1 MYKISLLVFLFVLPL
16 LSNGTF
22 PADFPPLNKI
32 VNQPVSTHNGKE
44 RIVSWFI
51 IKKFNKRLAGK
62 FKAKTKDKGNTA
74 LILSLIALIGM
85 IIPVFNLFSL
95 PLAII
100 ALIMGYRELKTNPG
114 NKKAK
119 TATIIGWITTGLWM
133 LVISIV
139 LFVYI
144 IPVN

>member
-1 MYKISLLVFLFVLPL
+1 
-16 LSNGTF
+16 
-22 PADFPPLNKI
+22 
-32 VNQPVSTHNGKE
+32 
-44 RIVSWFI
+44 
-51 IKKFNKRLAGK
+51 
-62 FKAKTKDKGNTA
+62 
-74 LILSLIALIGM
+74 M

-100 ALIMGYRELKTNPG
+100 ALIMGYRELKRNPG

-119 TATIIGWITTGLWM
+119 TATIIGWITIGLWM
-133 LVISIV
+133 VVISIV